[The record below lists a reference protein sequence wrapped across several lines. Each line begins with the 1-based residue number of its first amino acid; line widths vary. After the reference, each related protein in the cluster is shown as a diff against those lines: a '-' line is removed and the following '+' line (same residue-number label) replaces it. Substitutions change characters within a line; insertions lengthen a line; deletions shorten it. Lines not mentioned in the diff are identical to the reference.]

1 MMEIKQAIARS
12 HAAWEAFVLGDP
24 EPSKEIFSH
33 GEDAIIANPW
43 GATERGWN
51 EVSKALDEAA
61 AGFRDGSKR
70 EIALV
75 AVYET
80 PDLVSTFEIERWQA
94 KVAGRDGIT
103 PFELRV
109 STTWRR
115 EDGEWKIVHRHADPA
130 RPPGAGSLFSA

>member
-1 MMEIKQAIARS
+1 MPSCIGCVEGTREGDMMEIKQAIARS

-61 AGFRDGSKR
+61 PGRFEARDRARGRLRDTGSR
-70 EIALV
+70 FHVRDRAV
-75 AVYET
+75 A
-80 PDLVSTFEIERWQA
+80 
-94 KVAGRDGIT
+94 
-103 PFELRV
+103 
-109 STTWRR
+109 
-115 EDGEWKIVHRHADPA
+115 
-130 RPPGAGSLFSA
+130 